1 MYLFSNKIIL
11 RLVLFI
17 DFQEKPK
24 VFKTPLEGPSQ

>member
-11 RLVLFI
+11 RLVLSI